1 MKVTVLGCGGS
12 TGVPAIGPDWG
23 RCDPT
28 DQRNRRRRVSVLVE
42 IGNTSILIDTSPDLR
57 EQLLDAGVRRL
68 DAVVVTH
75 AHADHLHGIDDLRSV
90 NRLMQRPIPLY
101 ADAETLAEI
110 RRRFGYALE
119 PLREPG
125 RYYKPTLV
133 PHEIVGPFEIH
144 GIPIVP
150 FAQDHGF
157 STTLGLRIGGF
168 AYSTDVTELD
178 DAAFAAIEGIELWI
192 VDCLRRAPHP
202 THSHLE
208 RTLSWIARVRP
219 RRAVLTHMDQSMDY
233 RELSAELPS
242 GVEPG
247 CDGLVLEIPDPCR
260 TILHVIS
267 SEGGSGCFVQTNGP
281 TLSGL
286 N

>member
-23 RCDPT
+23 RCDPA
-28 DQRNRRRRVSVLVE
+28 DRRNRRRRVSVLVE

-119 PLREPG
+119 SIREPG
-125 RYYKPTLV
+125 RYHKPTLV
-133 PHEIVGPFEIH
+133 PHEIIGPFEIQ

-168 AYSTDVTELD
+168 AYSTDVTQLD
-178 DAAFAAIEGIELWI
+178 DAAFAMIEGIELWI
-192 VDCLRRAPHP
+192 VDCLRREPHP

-219 RRAVLTHMDQSMDY
+219 RCAVLTHMDQSMDY

-260 TILHVIS
+260 TILHMVS
-267 SEGGSGCFVQTNGP
+267 SEGGSGCFVQTYGP
-281 TLSGL
+281 TLTGL
-286 N
+286 R

>member
-1 MKVTVLGCGGS
+1 MRVTVLGCGAS

-23 RCDPT
+23 RCDP
-28 DQRNRRRRVSVLVE
+28 DDPRNRRRRVSVLVE
-42 IGNTSILIDTSPDLR
+42 CGSTVILIDTSPDLR
-57 EQLLDAGVRRL
+57 EQLLDAGVARL

-90 NRLMQRPIPLY
+90 NRLMQRAIPLY
-101 ADAETLAEI
+101 AVAETLVEI
-110 RRRFGYALE
+110 GRRFSYVFE

-133 PHEIVGPFEIH
+133 PHEIQGPFEIQ

-157 STTLGLRIGGF
+157 STTLGLRIGSF

-178 DAAFAAIEGIELWI
+178 DPAFAAIEGIELWI
-192 VDCLRRAPHP
+192 VDCLRREPHP
-202 THSHLE
+202 THAHLAK
-208 RTLSWIARVRP
+208 TLSWIARVRP
-219 RRAVLTHMDQSMDY
+219 RRAVLTHMDQSLDY
-233 RELSAELPS
+233 RKLSSELPD

-247 CDGLVLEIPDPCR
+247 RDGLVIELPDP
-260 TILHVIS
+260 
-267 SEGGSGCFVQTNGP
+267 
-281 TLSGL
+281 
-286 N
+286 